1 MSAKDQN
8 IPKVAAINE
17 QLVELRREIGRV
29 AVESGSTSSPAVKA
43 VQAQIAEL
51 TAKLREAEAAQERIV
66 PKPLNAT
73 STLEALGRLGRTA
86 KPKRVQPPTQ
96 PELPLFDP
104 AKLEGMPPLDADVGD
119 PMEHDQTYQADKSL
133 KHLREFH
140 RQLSEQLVAVNRELT
155 RQANDAAP
163 ELRDEA
169 EALRSKQAEV
179 EAEIEAETKELK
191 ALLQAEKQR
200 KATELIEA
208 DEVGKGGLV
217 KVRHPNR
224 DFFLADL
231 FDYAMKDDG
240 ASMEAPIF
248 TLSTKPDLSIWT
260 WTSKDGNKS
269 IKVAPSVLGR
279 ATQHDKDVLIYVV
292 SQLTEALNRGRED
305 AKHRVVRFT
314 VYDFLVTTNRGV
326 SGDDYQRLQEA
337 FERLRGTSITTDI
350 KTGGQR
356 VKEGFGIIDRW
367 KIIEKAPDDE
377 RMIAVEVTL
386 SEWLY
391 NAVSAFEV
399 LTIHPDY
406 FRLRKPLAR
415 RLYELARKHCG
426 HQTSWA
432 IGLEL
437 LREKSGSKSNIKEF
451 RRMVRAIE
459 ADDSLPEYRLVLGQ
473 DDKVTF
479 YVRDG
484 ARLIRGIT
492 KRVSGA

>member
-1 MSAKDQN
+1 MATKPGKFDPDKLEKLNLSA
-8 IPKVAAINE
+8 
-17 QLVELRREIGRV
+17 
-29 AVESGSTSSPAVKA
+29 
-43 VQAQIAEL
+43 
-51 TAKLREAEAAQERIV
+51 
-66 PKPLNAT
+66 
-73 STLEALGRLGRTA
+73 
-86 KPKRVQPPTQ
+86 
-96 PELPLFDP
+96 LFDQHEP
-104 AKLEGMPPLDADVGD
+104 NWMDSED
-119 PMEHDQTYQADKSL
+119 
-133 KHLREFH
+133 HLMALRQWH
-140 RQLSEQLVAVNRELT
+140 RQLSEEMVATYRELA
-155 RQANDAAP
+155 RHAVRNGGDSSEAQALREQIK
-163 ELRDEA
+163 ELQAKRAEA
-169 EALRSKQAEV
+169 EAD
-179 EAEIEAETKELK
+179 IEAEAKPYQ
-191 ALLQAEKQR
+191 ARLQTHQGTA
-200 KATELIEA
+200 ATASPESLEANGKTGLIR
-208 DEVGKGGLV
+208 
-217 KVRHPNR
+217 VRHPNR
-224 DFFLADL
+224 DFFLADM
-231 FDYAMKDDG
+231 FDYALKDDG
-240 ASMEAPIF
+240 ATMEAPIF
-248 TLSTKPDLSIWT
+248 TLSTKPDLSIWQ

-326 SGDDYQRLQEA
+326 GGDDYERLQEA

-377 RMIAVEVTL
+377 RMVAVEVTL

-415 RLYELARKHCG
+415 RLYELARTHCG
-426 HQTSWA
+426 HQTSWV

-437 LREKSGSKSNIKEF
+437 LRDKSGSKSKIKEF

-459 ADDSLPEYRLVLGQ
+459 ADDSLPEYRLVLGN

-484 ARLIRGIT
+484 ARLSRGIT
-492 KRVSGA
+492 KRISGA

>member
-1 MSAKDQN
+1 MADN
-8 IPKVAAINE
+8 
-17 QLVELRREIGRV
+17 
-29 AVESGSTSSPAVKA
+29 
-43 VQAQIAEL
+43 
-51 TAKLREAEAAQERIV
+51 
-66 PKPLNAT
+66 
-73 STLEALGRLGRTA
+73 
-86 KPKRVQPPTQ
+86 KPK
-96 PELPLFDP
+96 FDP
-104 AKLEGMPPLDADVGD
+104 KLLDGGSMDLFHDLDAQAVALA
-119 PMEHDQTYQADKSL
+119 EFNQHDWIL
-133 KHLREFH
+133 HLQDWHRE
-140 RQLSEQLVAVNRELT
+140 LSEQIVACNRGLARLSVT
-155 RQANDAAP
+155 N
-163 ELRDEA
+163 RDDEKA
-169 EALRSKQAEV
+169 ALRQKLQELQAKRV
-179 EAEIEAETKELK
+179 EIEEDLQEQISHLK
-191 ALLQAEKQR
+191 VSKSSADLMADDDSTSEKG
-200 KATELIEA
+200 LIRQ
-208 DEVGKGGLV
+208 
-217 KVRHPNR
+217 RHPNR
-224 DFFLADL
+224 DFFLADM

-248 TLSTKPDLSIWT
+248 TLATKPDLSVWE

-269 IKVAPSVLGR
+269 IKVTPSVLGR

-356 VKEGFGIIDRW
+356 VREGFGVIDRW
-367 KIIEKAPDDE
+367 KIIEKSPGDE
-377 RMIAVEVTL
+377 RMVAIEVTL

-426 HQTSWA
+426 HQAMWA
-432 IGLEL
+432 IDLEL
-437 LREKSGSKSNIKEF
+437 LRDKSGSKSKIKEF

-459 ADDSLPEYRLVLGQ
+459 ADDSLPEYRIMLGH

-479 YVRDG
+479 YTRDR
-484 ARLIRGIT
+484 ARLTRSLASRI
-492 KRVSGA
+492 